1 MKVLVVYAHPN
12 PQSFN
17 HAILEQFTK
26 GLTDGGHT
34 FEVVDLHAI
43 KFDPCIQLE
52 DLAQFTGGQMPRDV
66 LDQQEKL
73 AQAEALACIYPITS
87 WTFPAILKGWFDRV
101 FSFGFAYKADA
112 NGWHALLKQKKAL
125 LMCTTAVPETM
136 YKDWGIKDLVI
147 KTNEVN
153 LHLAAG
159 IQKVE
164 HVYFHSP
171 GFLDAEGRKKYLES
185 AYQLGKE
192 F

>member
-1 MKVLVVYAHPN
+1 MQVLVVYAHPN
-12 PQSFN
+12 PNSFN

-26 GLTDGGHT
+26 GLADGGHT

-43 KFDPCIQLE
+43 KFNPCIQPE
-52 DLAQFTGGQMPRDV
+52 DFAQFSGGQMPRDV

-73 AQAEALACIYPITS
+73 AQAEALACIYPIIS

-101 FSFGFAYKADA
+101 FSFGFAYKVDA

-125 LMCTTAVPETM
+125 LMCTTAVGEAQ
-136 YKDWGIKDLVI
+136 YKDWGIKDSVI

-159 IQKVE
+159 ISEVE

-171 GFLDAEGRKKYLES
+171 QLIDTDSRKKYLEL
-185 AYQLGKE
+185 AYRLGEE